1 LRFALAPRR
10 VSAHVC
16 AGKAQQRMLAN
27 LWVGTPQKITQDV
40 LALDRP
46 AAFDVFEHGRRN
58 R

>member
-1 LRFALAPRR
+1 
-10 VSAHVC
+10 
-16 AGKAQQRMLAN
+16 MLAN